1 MLQMTRRNGN
11 FAPLRRVAWAYSQA
25 SIPGAPKQHARWSAG
40 ASDGAMPANALID
53 TGAILALLDRT
64 DRWHDSCVDAFHQL
78 RLPLLTSEAVL
89 TELFHLVGDTRS
101 EMEAAWR
108 FVRSGALVL
117 GTIEDAELQH
127 VHGLMSRY
135 CDRPMDFAD
144 GTLVYLAKREFLSV
158 ILTVDHA
165 DFATYRIEGKRQFRV
180 LPASHP

>member
-25 SIPGAPKQHARWSAG
+25 PIPGAPKRHARWSAG
-40 ASDGAMPANALID
+40 ASGGAMPANALID

-64 DRWHDSCVDAFHQL
+64 DRWHDSCFDAFHQL

-135 CDRPMDFAD
+135 WDRPMDFAD

-180 LPASHP
+180 LPANHP

>member
-11 FAPLRRVAWAYSQA
+11 FAPRQRVAWVHSQA
-25 SIPGAPKQHARWSAG
+25 SIPDAPKRHARWSADALG
-40 ASDGAMPANALID
+40 AAMPANALID
-53 TGAILALLDRT
+53 TSAILALLDRT

-78 RLPLLTSEAVL
+78 RLPLLTSDAVL

-117 GTIEDAELQH
+117 GTIENAELQH

-135 CDRPMDFAD
+135 WDRPMDFAD

-180 LPASHP
+180 LPANHP